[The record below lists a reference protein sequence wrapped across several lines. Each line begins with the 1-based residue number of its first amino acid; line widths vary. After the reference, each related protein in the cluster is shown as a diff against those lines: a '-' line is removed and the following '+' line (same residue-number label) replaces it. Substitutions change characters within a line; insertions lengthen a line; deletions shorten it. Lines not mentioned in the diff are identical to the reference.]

1 MKSVAIIGAGITGLT
16 AAFYLKRKGIPVT
29 VYEASSRVGGVIQS
43 LRQDGYLAEFGPNTL
58 LETSPKIGQLVR
70 DAGLQS
76 RRLDPDPKAEARYVV
91 RYKRPIAMPGSPLGF
106 FTTKLFTAKAKLAVL
121 REPFV
126 APRWDGVEESIAQF
140 VVRRLNREFLDHA
153 IDALV
158 AGIYAGDPH
167 RLSLTHAFPK
177 LKALEDN
184 YGSLIKGQIFGA
196 GARKRSGEVAKDR
209 APKFSFDEGLQVL
222 PDTLAA
228 RLGDAVR
235 LNTTVTKLTQTADGC
250 TLTLS
255 EGRVPRAP
263 LTAHEIGDSQS
274 SSLRNETQAEHSA
287 AIYCGTAFKL
297 AELKVMCGRAALP
310 RSPEIGAAQQHRP
323 TEDKKLEPLDLSP
336 FSEIRHPPVA
346 SVVLGFRREDVTHPC
361 EGFGMLIPKIEGFKI
376 LGTIFSSSLFPNRAP
391 AGHVTLTSYIGGER
405 YPELALL
412 PAEKL
417 VALTC
422 EDLRVL
428 LGVTGKP
435 TFQHCVLYPKAIPQY
450 NVGYGRYRELM
461 NEIEN
466 QAAGLFFAGHYR
478 NGVSLGDTIVSG
490 CNVAE
495 RVAGFLKTTNGH
507 E

>member
-29 VYEASSRVGGVIQS
+29 VYEASGRVGGVIQS
-43 LRQDGYLAEFGPNTL
+43 LRQDGWLAEFGPNTL

-106 FTTKLFTAKAKLAVL
+106 FTTKLFTAGAKLAVL

-126 APRWDGVEESIAQF
+126 PRRRDGVEESIAEF
-140 VVRRLNREFLDHA
+140 VKRRLNQEFLDQA

-196 GARKRSGEVAKDR
+196 GARKRSGEAAKDR

-222 PDTLAA
+222 PDTLAE
-228 RLGDAVR
+228 RLGDAVK
-235 LNTTVTKLTQTADGC
+235 LNTTVTKLTRTADGW
-250 TLTLS
+250 
-255 EGRVPRAP
+255 A

-287 AIYCGTAFKL
+287 VIYCGTAFRL
-297 AELKVMCGRAALP
+297 AELQIELQTNVNA
-310 RSPEIGAAQQHRP
+310 
-323 TEDKKLEPLDLSP
+323 PLAPALSP
-336 FSEIRHPPVA
+336 FGGERGNFVSLDAFSEIRYPPVA
-346 SVVLGFRREDVTHPC
+346 SVVLGFHREDVAHPC
-361 EGFGMLIPKIEGFKI
+361 EGFGMLIPKIEDFKI

-391 AGHVTLTSYIGGER
+391 TGHVTLTSYIGGER

-417 VALTC
+417 VVLTC

-435 TFQHCVLYPKAIPQY
+435 AFQHCVLYPKAIPQY

-466 QAAGLFFAGHYR
+466 KAAGLFFAGHYR
-478 NGVSLGDTIVSG
+478 DGVSLGDTIVSG
-490 CNVAE
+490 VNIVE
-495 RVAGFLKTTNGH
+495 RVTTFLKTTDEHG
-507 E
+507 

>member
-1 MKSVAIIGAGITGLT
+1 MKPVAIIGAGITGLT
-16 AAFYLKRKGIPVT
+16 AAFYLKRRGIPVT
-29 VYEASSRVGGVIQS
+29 VYEASGRVGGVIQS
-43 LRQDGYLAEFGPNTL
+43 LRQDGWLAEFGPNTL

-91 RYKRPIAMPGSPLGF
+91 RYQRPIAMPGSSLGF

-126 APRWDGVEESIAQF
+126 PRRRDGVEESIAQF
-140 VVRRLNREFLDHA
+140 VVRRLNQEFLDQA

-196 GARKRSGEVAKDR
+196 RERKRSGEIAKDR

-228 RLGDAVR
+228 RLGDAVK
-235 LNTTVTKLTQTADGC
+235 LNTTVTKLTQTAEGWM
-250 TLTLS
+250 LTLS
-255 EGRVPRAP
+255 EGRVTRAP
-263 LTAHEIGDSQS
+263 LSANEVGDSQS
-274 SSLRNETQAEHSA
+274 SPLRNYEMEHSA
-287 AIYCGTAFKL
+287 VIYCGTAFRL

-323 TEDKKLEPLDLSP
+323 TGDKELEPLDLSP
-336 FSEIRHPPVA
+336 FSEIRYPPVA
-346 SVVLGFRREDVTHPC
+346 SVVLGFRRENVAHPC
-361 EGFGMLIPKIEGFKI
+361 ECFGMLIPKIEGFKM

-391 AGHVTLTSYIGGER
+391 AGHLTLTSYIGGER
-405 YPELALL
+405 HPELALL
-412 PAEKL
+412 PVEKL
-417 VALTC
+417 IALTC
-422 EDLRVL
+422 ADLRVL
-428 LGVTGKP
+428 LGATGKP
-435 TFQHCVLYPKAIPQY
+435 AFQHCVLYPKAIPQY
-450 NVGYGRYRELM
+450 NVGYGRYRGLM
-461 NEIEN
+461 MEIESK
-466 QAAGLFFAGHYR
+466 APGLFFAGHYR
-478 NGVSLGDTIVSG
+478 DGVSMGDTIVSG
-490 CNVAE
+490 VNIVE
-495 RVAGFLKTTNGH
+495 RVANYYNSRP
-507 E
+507 

>member
-1 MKSVAIIGAGITGLT
+1 LKSVAIIGSGIAGLT

-29 VYEASSRVGGVIQS
+29 VYEASGRVGGVIQS
-43 LRQDGYLAEFGPNTL
+43 LRKDGWLAEFGPNTL

-106 FTTKLFTAKAKLAVL
+106 FTTKLFTAKTKLAVL

-126 APRWDGVEESIAQF
+126 PRRRDGVEESIAQF
-140 VVRRLNREFLDHA
+140 VVRRLNQEFLDHA

-196 GARKRSGEVAKDR
+196 RDRKKSGEVAKDR

-222 PDTLAA
+222 PDTLAE
-228 RLGDAVR
+228 RLGDAVK
-235 LNTTVTKLTQTADGC
+235 LNTTVTKLTRTADGW
-250 TLTLS
+250 
-255 EGRVPRAP
+255 A
-263 LTAHEIGDSQS
+263 LTAHEIRDSQS
-274 SSLRNETQAEHSA
+274 SSLRNETQSEHSA
-287 AIYCGTAFKL
+287 VIYCGTAFRL
-297 AELKVMCGRAALP
+297 AELQIELQTNVNA
-310 RSPEIGAAQQHRP
+310 
-323 TEDKKLEPLDLSP
+323 PLAPALSP
-336 FSEIRHPPVA
+336 FGGERVVHAERDRERRNFVSLDAFSEIRYPPVA
-346 SVVLGFRREDVTHPC
+346 SVVLGFRREEVMHPC
-361 EGFGMLIPKIEGFKI
+361 EGFGMLIPRIEGFKI

-391 AGHVTLTSYIGGER
+391 AGHLTLTSYIGGER
-405 YPELALL
+405 YPELASL

-417 VALTC
+417 VALVC

-435 TFQHCVLYPKAIPQY
+435 AFQHCVLYPKAIPQY
-450 NVGYGRYRELM
+450 NIGYGRYRKLM

-466 QAAGLFFAGHYR
+466 KAAGLFFAGHYR
-478 NGVSLGDTIVSG
+478 DGVSLGDTIVSG
-490 CNVAE
+490 VNIVE
-495 RVAGFLKTTNGH
+495 RVEKFLTAK
-507 E
+507 